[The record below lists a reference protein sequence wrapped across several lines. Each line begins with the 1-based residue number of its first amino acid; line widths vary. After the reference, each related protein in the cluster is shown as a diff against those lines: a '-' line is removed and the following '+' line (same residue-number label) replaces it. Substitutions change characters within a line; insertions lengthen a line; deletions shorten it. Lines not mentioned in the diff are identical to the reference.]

1 MYVEYGTT
9 KHIMTTST
17 FVSFVTLF
25 LSLSSILLLLLLQLP
40 CVASEGDD
48 LFESYRQLSLDEIV
62 GEMQS
67 LATRYPQ
74 FVTYD
79 TSQNR
84 YELPSTCPLSQEDQN
99 TGCYNHFLIISD
111 PIIYSHKSGQIALQQ
126 RPDVFLSGALHG
138 NERVG
143 RK

>member
-1 MYVEYGTT
+1 
-9 KHIMTTST
+9 MTTSS
-17 FVSFVTLF
+17 FVSFITLF
-25 LSLSSILLLLLLQLP
+25 LSSSSILLLLLQLP
-40 CVASEGDD
+40 YGSSEE
-48 LFESYRQLSLDEIV
+48 ESYVRLILDEIV
-62 GEMQS
+62 DKMQS
-67 LATRYPQ
+67 LGRLYPE

-84 YELPSTCPLSQEDQN
+84 YGLPSTCPSSSSQN
-99 TGCYNHFLIISD
+99 TGCYNHLLIISD
-111 PIIYSHKSGQIALQQ
+111 PIIYSHKSGEGQIALQQ

>member
-1 MYVEYGTT
+1 
-9 KHIMTTST
+9 MTTSS
-17 FVSFVTLF
+17 FVSFITLF
-25 LSLSSILLLLLLQLP
+25 LSSSSSILLLVLLQLP
-40 CVASEGDD
+40 YGSSEK
-48 LFESYRQLSLDEIV
+48 ESYVRLSLDEIV
-62 GEMQS
+62 DEMQS
-67 LATRYPQ
+67 LATRYSQ

-84 YELPSTCPLSQEDQN
+84 YGLPSTCPSSSSSQN

-111 PIIYSHKSGQIALQQ
+111 PIIYSHKSGEGQLALQH

-138 NERVG
+138 DERVG

>member
-1 MYVEYGTT
+1 
-9 KHIMTTST
+9 MTTSS
-17 FVSFVTLF
+17 FVSFITLF
-25 LSLSSILLLLLLQLP
+25 LSSSSILLLSLQLP
-40 CVASEGDD
+40 YGSSEK
-48 LFESYRQLSLDEIV
+48 ESYVRLSLDEIV
-62 GEMQS
+62 VEMQL
-67 LATRYPQ
+67 LATRYSQ

-84 YELPSTCPLSQEDQN
+84 YGLPSTCPSSSSQN

-111 PIIYSHKSGQIALQQ
+111 PIIYSHKSGEGQIALQH

-138 NERVG
+138 DERVG

>member
-1 MYVEYGTT
+1 MA
-9 KHIMTTST
+9 TSS
-17 FVSFVTLF
+17 FVSFITLF
-25 LSLSSILLLLLLQLP
+25 LSLSSILLLQLLQLP
-40 CVASEGDD
+40 CVASEGEN
-48 LFESYRQLSLDEIV
+48 LFESYLQLSLDEIV
-62 GEMQS
+62 DGMQL
-67 LATRYPQ
+67 LAKQHPK

-84 YELPSTCPLSQEDQN
+84 YELPSTCPTSQADQN

-111 PIIYSHKSGQIALQQ
+111 PKIYSHKSGEGKVALQQ

>member
-1 MYVEYGTT
+1 
-9 KHIMTTST
+9 MTTSS
-17 FVSFVTLF
+17 FVSFITLF
-25 LSLSSILLLLLLQLP
+25 LSSSSILLLLLVLLQLP
-40 CVASEGDD
+40 YGSSEK
-48 LFESYRQLSLDEIV
+48 ESYVRLSLDEIV
-62 GEMQS
+62 DEMQS
-67 LATRYPQ
+67 LATRYSQ

-84 YELPSTCPLSQEDQN
+84 YGLPSTCPSSSSQN

-111 PIIYSHKSGQIALQQ
+111 PIIYSHKSGEGQLALQH

-138 NERVG
+138 DERVG